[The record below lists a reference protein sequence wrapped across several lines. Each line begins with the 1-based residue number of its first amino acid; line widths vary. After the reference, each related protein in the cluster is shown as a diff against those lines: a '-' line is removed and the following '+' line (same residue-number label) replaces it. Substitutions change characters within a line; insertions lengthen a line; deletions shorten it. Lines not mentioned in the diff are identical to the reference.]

1 MSISIDKVADALSEE
16 GYIVIPYALD
26 VDVLRGLQQRV
37 GSLSSEQWLSAGV
50 GRNTSYQQNKKIRS
64 DKIFWVSKD
73 DPQESAFLQDME
85 LLRQGLN
92 QSLYMGLFDFE
103 SHFATY
109 PKGAYYQ
116 KHVDAL
122 RGRSN
127 RVLSVI
133 LYLNEGWLAEDGGE
147 LLMYSDHQQEHREGH
162 QEEPI
167 QRVVPELGTMVVFLS
182 EKFPHEVLESHR
194 QRYSLTGW
202 FRINSSQSGRV
213 DPAS

>member
-1 MSISIDKVADALSEE
+1 MPIPIDKIADALSDD
-16 GYIVIPYALD
+16 GYIVIPHALD
-26 VDVLRGLQQRV
+26 TSVLHGLQQRV
-37 GSLSSEQWLSAGV
+37 TGLSSEQWLSAGV
-50 GRNTSYQQNKKIRS
+50 GRNTDYQQNKKIRS
-64 DKIFWVSKD
+64 DNIFWISKD

-92 QSLYMGLFDFE
+92 QRLYMGLFDFE

-109 PKGAYYQ
+109 PKGAFYQ
-116 KHVDAL
+116 RHVDAL
-122 RGRSN
+122 LGRSN
-127 RVLSVI
+127 RMLTVI
-133 LYLNEGWLAEDGGE
+133 LYLNDSWSAEDGGE
-147 LLMYSDHQQEHREGH
+147 LLMYPEHKEGE
-162 QEEPI
+162 QDELI

>member
-1 MSISIDKVADALSEE
+1 MSLSIDKIADGLSDD
-16 GYIVIPYALD
+16 GYIVIPNALD
-26 VDVLRGLQQRV
+26 AEVLSGLQQRV
-37 GSLSSEQWLSAGV
+37 TSLSPEQWLSAGV
-50 GRNTSYQQNKKIRS
+50 GRDTDFQQNKKIRS
-64 DKIFWVSKD
+64 DNIFWISEG
-73 DPQESAFLQDME
+73 DPQESAFLQNME

-92 QSLYMGLFDFE
+92 QRLYMGLFDFE

-109 PKGAYYQ
+109 PKGAFYQ
-116 KHVDAL
+116 RHVDAL

-127 RVLSVI
+127 RVLTVI
-133 LYLNEGWLAEDGGE
+133 LYLNDDWSANDGGE
-147 LLMYSDHQQEHREGH
+147 LLMYPNQQQGSH
-162 QEEPI
+162 EEPV

-213 DPAS
+213 DPAD

>member
-1 MSISIDKVADALSEE
+1 MSISIDKVADALSDE
-16 GYIVIPYALD
+16 GYIVIPYALND
-26 VDVLRGLQQRV
+26 DVLHGLQQRV
-37 GSLSSEQWLSAGV
+37 TRLSSEQWLRAGV
-50 GRNTSYQQNKKIRS
+50 GRNTDYQQNKKIRS
-64 DKIFWVSKD
+64 DSIFWISKD
-73 DPQESAFLQDME
+73 DPQELAFLQEME
-85 LLRQGLN
+85 VLRQGLN
-92 QSLYMGLFDFE
+92 QRLYMGLFDFE

-133 LYLNEGWLAEDGGE
+133 LYLNEGWSDEDGGE
-147 LLMYSDHQQEHREGH
+147 LLMYLENQEGQ

-194 QRYSLTGW
+194 QRYSLAGW
-202 FRINSSQSGRV
+202 FRINGSQSGRV